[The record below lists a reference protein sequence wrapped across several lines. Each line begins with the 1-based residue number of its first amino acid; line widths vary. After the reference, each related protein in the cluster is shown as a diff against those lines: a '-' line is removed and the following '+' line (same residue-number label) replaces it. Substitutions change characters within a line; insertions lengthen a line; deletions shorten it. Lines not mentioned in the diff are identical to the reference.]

1 MNTLLGS
8 FISGLI
14 TMGLLIAALFFFR
27 FWKRTRDWLFVVFG
41 LAFLLL
47 ALNQAL
53 IGLSDVT
60 GEERSLLYIPRL
72 AAFALLIAAIV
83 GKNIGSRDKSQSSR

>member
-1 MNTLLGS
+1 MNTLLSS
-8 FISGLI
+8 FLSGLI
-14 TMGLLIAALFFFR
+14 TMGFVIAALFFFR
-27 FWKRTRDWLFVVFG
+27 FWRRTRDALFRTFG
-41 LAFLLL
+41 FAFLLL

-72 AAFALLIAAIV
+72 AAFALLIVAIV
-83 GKNIGSRDKSQSSR
+83 RKNIGGRQKS